1 MAGAPPATIYGMTTA
16 EGARDA
22 RRGWLPWLLAPLVLP
37 VLGAVVVVAL
47 SESADLDAWAV
58 WQAALALGAA
68 FVVPALLAA
77 WVGRRGG
84 VVEAIAWAFACVG
97 VEVALVFGIGFL
109 TLGLGPG

>member
-1 MAGAPPATIYGMTTA
+1 MTTVG
-16 EGARDA
+16 GARDA

-37 VLGAVVVVAL
+37 ALGAVVVVAL
-47 SESADLDAWAV
+47 TEKADLSEWVV

-77 WVGRRGG
+77 WAGRRGG
-84 VVEAIAWAFACVG
+84 VVEALAWTFACVG

-109 TLGLGPG
+109 ALGLGPG